1 VRGTWTVVVLWVIAA
16 LPLAAQGGRTRVEY
30 DVEFSTLGTL
40 LDRTCSAAG
49 DDVLV
54 GTLVGYEPALPNDPN
69 EYIGTLTRFTSITIC
84 GTRRTTSGTDVV
96 CNINIKGQG
105 LADVE
110 LRIEAGQ
117 REGYLQY
124 VDRADWSGTW
134 PPRPSATR
142 SSTVTGTCDPAE
154 MAQLQSEYDEG
165 QTAGSPNGQPVEVPS
180 LPPPYYPFTFA
191 HNNPRSIWTLKV
203 LRRRP

>member
-1 VRGTWTVVVLWVIAA
+1 MRGGWTAAVLWLVAG
-16 LPLAAQGGRTRVEY
+16 LPLGAQGGRTRVEY
-30 DVEFSTLGTL
+30 DVEFATLGTL
-40 LDRTCSAAG
+40 LDRNCTAAG

-54 GTLVGYEPALPNDPN
+54 GTLVGYEPAVPDEPN
-69 EYIGTLTRFTSITIC
+69 EYVGTLTRFTSITIC
-84 GTRRTTSGTDVV
+84 GTRRTPSGTDVV
-96 CNINIKGQG
+96 CSINIRGQG

-134 PPRPSATR
+134 PSRPSATH

-154 MAQLQSEYDEG
+154 LAQLQSDYDEG
-165 QTAGSPNGQPVEVPS
+165 QTAGSPNGQPIEVPS
-180 LPPPYYPFTFA
+180 LPPPSYPFTFA